1 MRIAGAELVLLV
13 CGAVAP
19 AYAQYAEPNITF
31 FYPLVT
37 RRPII
42 EREIEFGLTRT
53 KGLDA
58 RETEATAA
66 IEFPILPRLPFEET
80 P

>member
-1 MRIAGAELVLLV
+1 MRIAAAELVLLV

-19 AYAQYAEPNITF
+19 AYAQYAEANITF
-31 FYPLVT
+31 FYPLAT

-42 EREIEFGLTRT
+42 ERELEFGLTHT

-58 RETEATAA
+58 RETEATTV
-66 IEFPILPRLPFEET
+66 IEFQFCRVYNSR
-80 P
+80 

>member
-1 MRIAGAELVLLV
+1 MRIAAAELGLLV

-19 AYAQYAEPNITF
+19 AYAQYAEPNMTF

-42 EREIEFGLTRT
+42 ERELEFGLTHT

-80 P
+80 S

>member
-1 MRIAGAELVLLV
+1 MRIAAVGLVLLV
-13 CGAVAP
+13 CGAVTP

-42 EREIEFGLTRT
+42 ER
-53 KGLDA
+53 
-58 RETEATAA
+58 
-66 IEFPILPRLPFEET
+66 
-80 P
+80 

>member
-1 MRIAGAELVLLV
+1 MRAIAIGLVLLV

-42 EREIEFGLTRT
+42 ER
-53 KGLDA
+53 
-58 RETEATAA
+58 
-66 IEFPILPRLPFEET
+66 
-80 P
+80 

>member
-1 MRIAGAELVLLV
+1 MRIAAAGLVLLV

-42 EREIEFGLTRT
+42 ERELEFGLTTR
-53 KGLDA
+53 KGWMPEKQK
-58 RETEATAA
+58 R
-66 IEFPILPRLPFEET
+66 PRPLSSQFCRVYNSR
-80 P
+80 